1 MRAIAIFSPSRRSGK
16 SWLITALARSLTR
29 QGLRV
34 VPFQSQTEITEGY
47 RVDAAAEVSQS
58 AAWQAWAAKIQPV
71 THLNPV
77 LLKACSPPGE
87 SKPKFQLLIQG
98 RGIGTVK
105 RTAYYDNYYD
115 IARPLIRECL
125 MELQSNY
132 DVLLFDSYRDSLYH
146 PLTSDTD
153 QNFELLKGLE
163 APVTGIILIDCTHE
177 GCINQLW
184 GLWQRLSPENRQL
197 IRGVIFNQWQG
208 DRPQETQTSQWV
220 KTHLQRPVLGYIRP
234 LQNLAFDPE
243 SLCTT
248 TVHNPANLPQNKLR
262 LQVIQ
267 LPHLAAYADFDPLMG
282 EASVQLEFI
291 NPTEAL
297 GYPDAVIVPHTSQ
310 AIADLDSLHK
320 YGYPQQLQQFVN
332 AGGTVLGIGNGANL
346 LSKKIALPSGD
357 FQPALGLMPFDSRPH
372 TKAALFPAETFSR
385 FPFPNLPISG
395 MTLPCDILNYAPS
408 SGYTQLFETPNL
420 GLVNQNRNIWAVYLQ
435 GLFNNGPWCRFWL
448 NALRQKRGLFSLPT
462 GIANFNERQEAILE
476 TLANHIEQYVDPATL
491 LDEAP

>member
-34 VPFQSQTEITEGY
+34 VPFQSQTEITDGY

-58 AAWQAWAAKIQPV
+58 SAWQAWAAKIQPA

-87 SKPKFQLLIQG
+87 PWPKFQLLIQG

-125 MELQSNY
+125 MELQSNC
-132 DVLLFDSYRDSLYH
+132 DVLLFDSYRDSLCH
-146 PLTSDTD
+146 PLASDTD

-163 APVTGIILIDCTHE
+163 VPVAGIILIDCTHE
-177 GCINQLW
+177 GGINQLW

-220 KTHLQRPVLGYIRP
+220 KTHLKRPVLGYIRP
-234 LQNLAFDPE
+234 LQNLTFDPE
-243 SLCTT
+243 SLCTLPAP
-248 TVHNPANLPQNKLR
+248 NPTKLPQNKLR
-262 LQVIQ
+262 LQVLQ
-267 LPHLAAYADFDPLMG
+267 LPNLSSYADFDPLMG
-282 EASVQLEFI
+282 ESSVNLEFLDH
-291 NPTEAL
+291 TEPL
-297 GYPDAVIVPHTSQ
+297 CYPDAVIVPHTDQ
-310 AIADLDSLHK
+310 AIADLDYLHK

-346 LSKKIALPSGD
+346 LSKKIVLPSGD
-357 FQPALGLMPFDSRPH
+357 FQPALGLMPFASQSH
-372 TKAALFPAETFSR
+372 TKAALFPVETFSR
-385 FPFPNLPISG
+385 LPFPNLPLSG
-395 MTLPCDILNYAPS
+395 MTLPCGILNYAPS

-420 GLVNQNRNIWAVYLQ
+420 GLVNPSQNIWVVYLQ
-435 GLFNNGPWCRFWL
+435 GLFNNGSWCRFWL
-448 NALRQKRGLFSLPT
+448 NALRQKRGLSSLPT

-476 TLANHIEQYVDPATL
+476 TLANHIEQYIDPMTL